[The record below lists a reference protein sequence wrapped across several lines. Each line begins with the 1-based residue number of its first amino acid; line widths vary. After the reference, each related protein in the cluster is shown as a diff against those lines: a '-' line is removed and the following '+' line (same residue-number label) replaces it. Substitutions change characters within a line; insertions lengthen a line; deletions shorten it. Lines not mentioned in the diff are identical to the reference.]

1 MAPRKSPRDSQC
13 KHCGRYFTA
22 GGLRQHL
29 RHVKCSPTSTATP
42 RKFKR
47 VRCRHCGASFHSTN
61 SLRVHVSTRHAKEY
75 AKSPG
80 SMKDHRAPYSRKD
93 SGKSGGHTRTDRKTS
108 SHANAH
114 NHSSLSPRRE
124 PRVDIRANPTAT
136 DRRSLPHSNAHRS
149 ASPRHEPAV
158 ANGNVVNHRDSGAVL
173 KRGHAPTDATTWQR
187 DLERKLAEAADG
199 QRLHQRR
206 TVL

>member
-1 MAPRKSPRDSQC
+1 MARRKSPKDSKC

-47 VRCRHCGASFHSTN
+47 VRCRHCGSSFHSTN

-80 SMKDHRAPYSRKD
+80 SMKDHRAPYKRKD
-93 SGKSGGHTRTDRKTS
+93 SSKSGEPTGADRKTS
-108 SHANAH
+108 PRTKSRSP
-114 NHSSLSPRRE
+114 SSGVPVA
-124 PRVDIRANPTAT
+124 PPVDN
-136 DRRSLPHSNAHRS
+136 SGKHK
-149 ASPRHEPAV
+149 V
-158 ANGNVVNHRDSGAVL
+158 GSGAPQR
-173 KRGHAPTDATTWQR
+173 KRESIDAPAWQR
-187 DLERKLAEAADG
+187 EMGRKMSEVADG
-199 QRLHQRR
+199 QRLQ
-206 TVL
+206 